1 MRILRFVHLT
11 LNSLYPKQSLESIL
25 TSELTTY
32 LYTDKNGIGKLHSD
46 IDVKIGESY
55 VETD

>member
-1 MRILRFVHLT
+1 MSIELIKSNIDKGKFILLGVDKKG
-11 LNSLYPKQSLESIL
+11 NPS
-25 TSELTTY
+25 Y

-55 VETD
+55 VEIN